1 MVKCNIDDRRLIVK
15 VIDFIVDIATKYNPT
30 KTNPYHGEMH
40 SYLMI
45 RLADWFNES
54 YTGIETFNK
63 LDLAMACACHD
74 LMHSGKPDSESD
86 NIRNAIRAAKPFV
99 EIANMNGYQ
108 IDYDN
113 VALIIAATE
122 YPYTHFEQL
131 SFEQKLIR
139 DFDLMMVNF
148 MDSSFCYEVIGQNY
162 NHICS
167 SNIIADM
174 FKGLYRV
181 MIDPSEQIIKNK
193 QYFDFVNKLITFQ
206 QNVTFNV
213 PYIQEVNSKYRN
225 QSIELLKKSL
235 ID

>member
-1 MVKCNIDDRRLIVK
+1 MK

-40 SYLMI
+40 SYLMV
-45 RLADWFNES
+45 RLADWFNNVYE
-54 YTGIETFNK
+54 GNETYNK
-63 LDLAMACACHD
+63 LDLVMACACHD

-113 VALIIAATE
+113 VALIIAASE

-167 SNIIADM
+167 SNVIADM
-174 FKGLYRV
+174 FKGLYREMV
-181 MIDPSEQIIKNK
+181 DSFESIIKDK
-193 QYFDFVNKLITFQ
+193 RYFDFVEKLIEFQSNATFY
-206 QNVTFNV
+206 V
-213 PYIQEVNSKYRN
+213 PFIQEINSKYRN
-225 QSIELLKKSL
+225 QSIDMLKKEL
-235 ID
+235 IER

>member
-1 MVKCNIDDRRLIVK
+1 MNVLDF
-15 VIDFIVDIATKYNPT
+15 VIDIATKYNPT
-30 KTNPYHGEMH
+30 KANPYHGDMH
-40 SYLMI
+40 SYLMA
-45 RLADWFNES
+45 RLANWFNGS
-54 YTGIETFNK
+54 YTGNEPYNK
-63 LDLAMACACHD
+63 YDLFVACACHD
-74 LMHSGKPDSESD
+74 LLHSCKPDSESD

-113 VALIIAATE
+113 VALIIAASE

-167 SNIIADM
+167 SNVIADM
-174 FKGLYRV
+174 FKGLYRE
-181 MIDPSEQIIKNK
+181 MIDSSEPIIKDK
-193 QYFDFVNKLITFQ
+193 RYFDFVDKLIEFQ
-206 QNVTFNV
+206 RNATFNV
-213 PYIQEVNSKYRN
+213 PFIQEINSKYRN

>member
-1 MVKCNIDDRRLIVK
+1 MK

-30 KTNPYHGEMH
+30 KNNPYHGEMH
-40 SYLMI
+40 SYLMVK
-45 RLADWFNES
+45 LADWFNNVYE
-54 YTGIETFNK
+54 GNETYNK

-74 LMHSGKPDSESD
+74 LMHSCKPDSESD

-99 EIANMNGYQ
+99 EIANMNGYH
-108 IDYDN
+108 INYDN
-113 VALIIAATE
+113 VALIIAASE

-148 MDSSFCYEVIGQNY
+148 MNSSFCYEVIGQNY

-174 FKGLYRV
+174 FKGLYRE
-181 MIDPSEQIIKNK
+181 MIDSTEPIIKDK
-193 QYFDFVNKLITFQ
+193 RYFDFVDKLIEFQ
-206 QNVTFNV
+206 RNATFNV
-213 PYIQEVNSKYRN
+213 PFIQEINSKYRN
-225 QSIELLKKSL
+225 QSIDMLKKEL
-235 ID
+235 IER